1 MFGKQDVNPNKR
13 KYLRV
18 DKKFKTKHKIVNI
31 KFEKSLKV
39 QYNILSA
46 DGGLKYNGYTK
57 NISKGGLCLEGADLK
72 GLLVS
77 TIKEEMQLKL
87 RISIPGANHESI
99 DTVGKVIWKDIINV
113 LCGVEFT
120 QIFYEERIKIRHYI
134 IDEYIKNYK
143 A

>member
-1 MFGKQDVNPNKR
+1 MNSNKR

-18 DKKFKTKHKIVNI
+18 YKEFKTKYGIVNI
-31 KFEKSLKV
+31 KFEKSLQV

-46 DGGLKYNGYTK
+46 DGGLKYNGYTR
-57 NISKGGLCLEGADLK
+57 NISEGGLCLEGVDLK
-72 GLLVS
+72 ELLIS
-77 TIKEEMQLKL
+77 TIKEEMRLKL
-87 RISIPGANHESI
+87 KISIPGANYENI
-99 DTVGKVIWKDIINV
+99 DTVGKVVWKDIINV

-134 IDEYIKNYK
+134 IDEYIKNHK